1 MANHISALKRVRQT
15 KKRTVRNRVRK
26 TRVRHQ
32 MRELR
37 QALKAQDA
45 TKASAV
51 LPETIRLI
59 DRAAQKGVLTK
70 NTAARYKSRLSLR
83 LNALQAAAPA
93 A

>member
-15 KKRTVRNRVRK
+15 KTRTSRNRVRK

-37 QALKAQDA
+37 KALKGQDA
-45 TKASAV
+45 TKASAA

-59 DRAAQKGVLTK
+59 DRAAQKGVLKK
-70 NTAARYKSRLSLR
+70 NTAARYKSRLTLR
-83 LNALQAAAPA
+83 FNALKSAKPA

>member
-15 KKRTVRNRVRK
+15 GKRTVRNRVHK

-32 MRELR
+32 IRELR
-37 QALKAQDA
+37 QALKANDKA
-45 TKASAV
+45 TAAAV
-51 LPETIRLI
+51 VADTISLI
-59 DRAAQKGVLTK
+59 DRAAQKGVLKK
-70 NTAARYKSRLSLR
+70 NTAARYKSRLSVR

>member
-15 KKRTVRNRVRK
+15 KKRTARNRVRK

-45 TKASAV
+45 AKASAA

-59 DRAAQKGVLTK
+59 DRAAQKGVLAK

-83 LNALQAAAPA
+83 LNALKAAKPA

>member
-37 QALKAQDA
+37 QALKAQDV

-59 DRAAQKGVLTK
+59 DRAAQKGVLAK

>member
-15 KKRTVRNRVRK
+15 KTRTVRNRVRK

-37 QALKAQDA
+37 KALKAQDA

-83 LNALQAAAPA
+83 LNALKSAAPA

>member
-45 TKASAV
+45 VKASAV

-83 LNALQAAAPA
+83 FNALRAAKPA

>member
-15 KKRTVRNRVRK
+15 KTRTVRNRVRK

-37 QALKAQDA
+37 KALKAQDA
-45 TKASAV
+45 TKAAAV

-59 DRAAQKGVLTK
+59 DRAAQKGVLKK

-83 LNALQAAAPA
+83 LNALKTAKPA

>member
-1 MANHISALKRVRQT
+1 MANHVSALKRVRQT
-15 KKRTVRNRVRK
+15 KKRTARNRVRK

-37 QALKAQDA
+37 QALLATDA
-45 TKASAV
+45 APSAA
-51 LPETIRLI
+51 LLSETMGLI

-70 NTAARYKSRLSLR
+70 NTAARYKSRLSIR
-83 LNALQAAAPA
+83 FNALKSAASA